1 MKKALFIAA
10 LFSSSFFAQS
20 QTLTAVES
28 VEYDPIIG
36 RFLVT
41 NGNNI
46 VEVDG
51 NGESV
56 ANMGGDS
63 EADYGMEFMN
73 GVLFAISGTH
83 VKGFNHSDGTL
94 VMDLTVSGAQF
105 LNGMASD
112 GDHRLWVTD
121 FSAKKIHEIDVT
133 DLSAPVLTTVVA
145 NTVTTPNGIVYDDI
159 NNRLVFVNWGSN
171 AAIKS
176 VDLNNAY
183 AVSTLVTTNLS
194 NCDGIDNDDNNNFY
208 VSSWTPTRITRFN
221 YTFATSEIITA
232 PGIGAPADICYAN
245 EIDTLAI
252 PNSSSQT
259 VTYVGFGSAGV
270 DEVNNASALSCYP
283 NPVNESSIISFELA
297 QSGQTTLQIVDV
309 NGRLV
314 AELINE
320 NLAAGKHRV
329 LLAGVKLSAGSYICR
344 LQSDTINE
352 SFNLIKQ

>member
-1 MKKALFIAA
+1 MKKVLFVASLFISA
-10 LFSSSFFAQS
+10 LCSQS

-51 NGESV
+51 DGESV

-73 GVLFAISGTH
+73 GVVFAISGSH
-83 VKGFNHSDGTL
+83 VKGFNHSDGTQ

-121 FSAKKIHEIDVT
+121 FSAKEIHEIDLT
-133 DLSAPVLTTVVA
+133 DLSAPVLTTVVS
-145 NTVTTPNGIVYDDI
+145 NTVSTPNGIVYDEI

-176 VDLNNAY
+176 VDLNDNYTVA
-183 AVSTLVTTNLS
+183 TIVTTNLS
-194 NCDGIDNDDNNNFY
+194 NCDGIDNDENNNFY

-232 PGIGAPADICYAN
+232 PGIGAPADICYAK

-252 PNSSSQT
+252 PNSSLQT
-259 VTYVGFGSAGV
+259 VTYVGFGSANV
-270 DEVNNASALSCYP
+270 DEADNASFMTCYP
-283 NPVNESSIISFELA
+283 NPVDESSVISFELA
-297 QSGQTTLQIVDV
+297 QSGQTTLQILDV

-320 NLAAGKHRV
+320 NLSAGKHRV
-329 LLAGVKLSAGSYICR
+329 LLVGVKLSAGSYICR
-344 LQSDTINE
+344 LQSASINE
-352 SFNLIKQ
+352 AFNLIKQ